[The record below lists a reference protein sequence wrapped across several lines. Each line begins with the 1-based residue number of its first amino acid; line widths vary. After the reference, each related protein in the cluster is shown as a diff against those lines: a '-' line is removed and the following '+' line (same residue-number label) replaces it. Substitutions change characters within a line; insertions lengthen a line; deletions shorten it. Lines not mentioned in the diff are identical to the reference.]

1 MLLVIDVG
9 NTNIVLGIYEGERL
23 VDNWRI
29 WTERDRTSDEYGI
42 LVRNLFSS
50 RSLSFGEID
59 GIAISCVVPPMLN
72 MLLELSQKYFQRKP
86 LIVEFGIDTGIP
98 VLTDNPMEVGADRI
112 VNAVAAFHKYPRSLI
127 VVDFGTATTFDY
139 VSPRGEYMG
148 GAIAPGL
155 GISSEALFVRAS
167 KLPRVELVKPKN
179 VVGKNTVHSMQAGI
193 VFGYVG
199 LVDEIVGRMK
209 EEVKTDPKVIATGGL
224 APLIAGESKS
234 IEAVEEFLTL
244 DGLRLIYERNL
255 GKNVAMVGDGPKG
268 RRSQGARRKSQR
280 A

>member
-9 NTNIVLGIYEGERL
+9 NTNTVLGIYDGARL

-50 RSLSFGEID
+50 RSISLEEIEA
-59 GIAISCVVPPMLN
+59 IAVSCVVPPMLN
-72 MLLELSQKYFQRKP
+72 MLLELSERYFHRKP
-86 LIVEFGIDTGIP
+86 LIVEFGVDIGMP
-98 VLTDNPMEVGADRI
+98 VLLDNPMEVGADRI
-112 VNAVAAFHKYPRSLI
+112 VNAVAAYHKHKRSLI

-139 VSPRGEYMG
+139 ISPQGEYMG

-155 GISSEALFVRAS
+155 GISSEALFIRAS
-167 KLPRVELVKPKN
+167 KLPRVELVKPSK

-199 LVDEIVGRMK
+199 LVDEIVRRMK
-209 EEVKTDPKVIATGGL
+209 EEVKSDPKVIATGGL
-224 APLIAGESKS
+224 APLIAADSKS
-234 IEAVEEFLTL
+234 IEEVDEFLTL
-244 DGLRLIYERNL
+244 EGLRLIYERN
-255 GKNVAMVGDGPKG
+255 K
-268 RRSQGARRKSQR
+268 RKEKSHV
-280 A
+280 

>member
-50 RSLSFGEID
+50 RSISFGGIEA
-59 GIAISCVVPPMLN
+59 IAISCVVPPMLN
-72 MLLELSQKYFQRKP
+72 MLLELSERYFQRKP
-86 LIVEFGIDTGIP
+86 LIVEFGMNIGMP

-112 VNAVAAFHKYPRSLI
+112 VNAVAAYHKHKRSLI

-139 VSPRGEYMG
+139 ISPKGEYMG

-155 GISSEALFVRAS
+155 GISSEALFMRAS
-167 KLPRVELVKPKN
+167 KLPRVELAKPQK

-199 LVDEIVGRMK
+199 LVDEIVRRMK
-209 EEVKTDPKVIATGGL
+209 EEVGSDPKVIATGGL
-224 APLIAGESKS
+224 APLIAAESKS
-234 IEAVEEFLTL
+234 IEEVDEFLTL
-244 DGLRLIYERNL
+244 EGLRLIYERNQ
-255 GKNVAMVGDGPKG
+255 GK
-268 RRSQGARRKSQR
+268 
-280 A
+280 

>member
-9 NTNIVLGIYEGERL
+9 NTNIVLGIFDGERL

-42 LVRNLFSS
+42 LMHNLFSS
-50 RSLSFGEID
+50 RPVPIGEIEA
-59 GIAISCVVPPMLN
+59 IAVSCVVPPMLN
-72 MLLELSQKYFQRKP
+72 MLLELSKKYFKKEP
-86 LIVEFGIDTGIP
+86 LIVEFGVNTGMP

-112 VNAVAAFHKYPRSLI
+112 VNAVAAYHKHRRSLI

-139 VSPRGEYMG
+139 ISPAGEYRG

-155 GISSEALFVRAS
+155 GIASEALFMRAS

-199 LVDEIVGRMK
+199 LVDEIVRRMK
-209 EEVKTDPKVIATGGL
+209 EEVGSNPKVIATGGL
-224 APLIAGESKS
+224 ATLIAAESKS
-234 IEAVEEFLTL
+234 IEEVDEFLTL
-244 DGLRLIYERNL
+244 EGLRLIYERN
-255 GKNVAMVGDGPKG
+255 
-268 RRSQGARRKSQR
+268 RKR
-280 A
+280 